1 MESTRSLPRRST
13 RMLLGVLGCILLL
26 GSGCI
31 SHPDMAYMQ
40 DPVYMEPYLNYRT
53 ESYLVREYDNLIIR
67 INSFD
72 SELSDMMN
80 QDDAGVRLTDSRGL
94 LYFSSYT
101 VAEDGSVN
109 LPLLGKVVVKDKT
122 TAEIASML
130 TLMMKDYENFPTVSV
145 RLADFKVTVLGEVK
159 APGVKFYYSSKLTVF
174 QALGMAGDLTPYG
187 NRRQVKL
194 IRETDQGTVIIPLDL
209 TRTDLIES
217 DYYFLRPDD
226 VIYIEPVKARSFQ
239 LNKSN
244 VELVTGI
251 LTTVLL
257 FYTAF
262 QP

>member
-1 MESTRSLPRRST
+1 
-13 RMLLGVLGCILLL
+13 
-26 GSGCI
+26 
-31 SHPDMAYMQ
+31 MAYMQ

-53 ESYLVREYDNLIIR
+53 ESYLVREFDNLIIR

-72 SELSDMMN
+72 QELSEMVN
-80 QDDAGVRLTDSRGL
+80 QKDADVRLTDPRGL

-101 VAEDGSVN
+101 VAEDGSVT
-109 LPLLGKVVVKDKT
+109 LPMIGQVIVKDKT
-122 TAEIASML
+122 TSEIADL
-130 TLMMKDYENFPTVSV
+130 ITEKLKEYENFPTVSV

-159 APGVKFYYSSKLTVF
+159 QPGVKYYYSTKLTVF

-187 NRRQVKL
+187 NRKQVKL
-194 IRETDQGTVIIPLDL
+194 IRETDAGTVIIPLDL
-209 TRTDLIES
+209 TRTNLIES
-217 DYYFLRPDD
+217 DFYFLRPDD

-262 QP
+262 QQ